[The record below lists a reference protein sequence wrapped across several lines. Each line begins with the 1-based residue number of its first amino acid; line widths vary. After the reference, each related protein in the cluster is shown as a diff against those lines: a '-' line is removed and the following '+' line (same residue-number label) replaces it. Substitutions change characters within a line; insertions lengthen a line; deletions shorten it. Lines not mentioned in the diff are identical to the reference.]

1 MAYEPVTTPAA
12 TPGYPLRFDVERPEK
27 SSRLLN
33 GLLFIKFILAIPHLL
48 ILYALSAVVSVIVFI
63 AFFAILFT
71 KRYPRGLFDFAVN
84 ILRWQANVYAYIG
97 MLRDEY
103 PPFSWEAGKY
113 PVTLEVDYPEQLSR
127 FGPWYK
133 WLLVIPNMI
142 VLFIVLLVA
151 SVLWFVAWLAI
162 IFTGSFPEGM
172 FKFIVAAFRWNL
184 RANAYASYLF
194 RDEYPPF
201 STK

>member
-1 MAYEPVTTPAA
+1 
-12 TPGYPLRFDVERPEK
+12 
-27 SSRLLN
+27 
-33 GLLFIKFILAIPHLL
+33 
-48 ILYALSAVVSVIVFI
+48 
-63 AFFAILFT
+63 
-71 KRYPRGLFDFAVN
+71 
-84 ILRWQANVYAYIG
+84 

-103 PPFSWEAGKY
+103 PPFSWDAGKY

-133 WLLVIPNMI
+133 WLLVIPNVI

-151 SVLWFVAWLAI
+151 YVLWSIAWLAI
-162 IFTGSFPEGM
+162 IFTGSFPQGM
-172 FKFIVAAFRWNL
+172 FNFIVGMFRWSL
-184 RANAYASYLF
+184 RANAYAFYFF